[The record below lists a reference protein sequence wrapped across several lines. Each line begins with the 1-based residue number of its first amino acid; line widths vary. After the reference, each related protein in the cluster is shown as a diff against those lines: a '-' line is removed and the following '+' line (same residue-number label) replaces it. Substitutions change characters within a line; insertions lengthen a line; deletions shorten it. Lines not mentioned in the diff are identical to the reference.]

1 MNMYDAKAKG
11 GPAIVGCEAPD
22 EGSSDLIGGFST
34 LDALITAVDK
44 RDHYTRR
51 HSEDVT
57 EYSLMIAE
65 QIGLSQ
71 DTMRTLRL
79 AGLLHDL
86 GKIAIPDSIL
96 RKPGKLTD
104 EEYEVMKQHPVFG
117 WLIVGAIP
125 SLSETLPAVRHHHE
139 RYDGRGYPDRLAGE
153 DIPLLGRLMAVA
165 DAFSAMTTD
174 RPYRKGMGLAEAVD
188 QLHKGSGTQFDPA
201 MVDAFVKALHQRSR
215 AAA

>member
-1 MNMYDAKAKG
+1 
-11 GPAIVGCEAPD
+11 
-22 EGSSDLIGGFST
+22 
-34 LDALITAVDK
+34 
-44 RDHYTRR
+44 
-51 HSEDVT
+51 
-57 EYSLMIAE
+57 
-65 QIGLSQ
+65 
-71 DTMRTLRL
+71 
-79 AGLLHDL
+79 
-86 GKIAIPDSIL
+86 
-96 RKPGKLTD
+96 
-104 EEYEVMKQHPVFG
+104 
-117 WLIVGAIP
+117 
-125 SLSETLPAVRHHHE
+125 VRHHHE